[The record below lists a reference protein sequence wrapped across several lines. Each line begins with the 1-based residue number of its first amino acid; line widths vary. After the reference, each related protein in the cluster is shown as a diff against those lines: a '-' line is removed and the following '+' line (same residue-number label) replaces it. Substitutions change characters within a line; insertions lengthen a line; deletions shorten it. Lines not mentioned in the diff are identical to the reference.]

1 MKLPRF
7 LGLLFSASLSIAFV
21 GWTQAQQTTST
32 LPESGISEHPNELFA
47 IVGATITVEP
57 GRQLEQ
63 ATLLI
68 RDGKV
73 AAVGRDIA
81 IPPEARVIELRGKHI
96 YPGIVDAGI
105 EAELP
110 ATTTPAG
117 IAHWSREITPER
129 SVANEMTSAITEP
142 IFAKLRKAGI
152 TTAMVAPRDGII
164 KGQSAVFSTAD
175 LPTQEALLKSNS
187 SLHVRL
193 TVSRGRGRDSYPS
206 SPMGA
211 VALARQTFLDAQWYA
226 TAQQAYRTQ
235 AGLPKP
241 DDNAALS
248 ALSQMVA
255 SGQPVV
261 FDSLNEQYS
270 LRADSFGREFG
281 LQVVLKGSG
290 QEYQL
295 LDAIAKLNRTIIV
308 PVNFP
313 KPPAVQSYEQAIDVE
328 LEELTHWEL
337 APENPARLRKAGVK
351 ILLTSSGLNDPS
363 EFLPNVRK
371 AVGRGLSKE
380 DALAAMTT
388 EPAKFLGIDS
398 SCGSLRPRQWANL
411 IVANADL
418 FDDSCKVEEVWNR
431 GQRPESAEKNNRS
444 MDGTW
449 KFAWTG
455 GEHPATDLHLEIKD
469 SLQKGSATLR
479 VPEPKVDASDAETKV
494 EKESDPKDAPK
505 QSDGTGKEKAAAEKK
520 KESNLKSLKLE
531 SNTLTGVV
539 ACGSLDDSYKGN
551 GYLSATLLNSE
562 EPEDARLIGSIVWPN
577 GAMGTFVATR
587 NAEADS
593 SSASDSKTDKEVAKD
608 TKEASTSSVA
618 TKVLSPTLYP
628 PGAMGRGSIPDQ
640 HEYVLFK
647 NTTLWTCGPDGLLKN
662 VDLLVHRGKIEAIG
676 PGLEAPENAHVVD
689 ASKWQISPGLIDCH
703 SHMATDSGINEAT
716 QAVTAE
722 VRIGDF
728 VDAGDITI
736 YRQLAGGLTA
746 ANVLH
751 GSANPIGGQNQVIK
765 LRWGAAYEDLKFKQ
779 APAGI
784 KFALGENVK
793 QSNWELST
801 RTRYPQSRMGVEQ
814 LFRERFNAGRQY
826 IELWNQWRDNPQ
838 GLPPRRDLEL
848 DAIAEILEGKRW
860 IHCHSYRQDEILGLL
875 RVLEE
880 YGITIGSL
888 QHILEGYKVADEM
901 AKHGATASSFSDWW
915 NYKFEVFDA
924 IPHNGA
930 LMHRRGIVVSFNS
943 DDNELGR
950 HMNHEAAKAV
960 KYGGVDPMEA
970 LKFVTLNPAIQ
981 LRIDEHVGSI
991 EVGKDADLA
1000 IWTGSP
1006 LSPMARCE
1014 QTWIDGRKYFDRL
1027 QDAEDRK
1034 RDANLHRS
1042 LIQKVIESGE
1052 PGSQRS
1058 SLADDPSRLWP
1069 HHDEFCH
1076 DHHDEDHDHDHDHA
1090 HDHDHE

>member
-1 MKLPRF
+1 MKLPRILGF
-7 LGLLFSASLSIAFV
+7 LFAAATIVLATS
-21 GWTQAQQTTST
+21 WTQAQQTTST
-32 LPESGISEHPNELFA
+32 LPEAGISEHPNEIYA
-47 IVGATITVEP
+47 IVGASITVEP
-57 GRQLEQ
+57 GKKMENG
-63 ATLLI
+63 TLII
-68 RDGKV
+68 RDGKISD
-73 AAVGRDIA
+73 VGSDIA
-81 IPPEARVIELRGKHI
+81 IPPEARVIKLPGKHI
-96 YPGIVDAGI
+96 YPGLVDAGI
-105 EAELP
+105 EADLP
-110 ATTTPAG
+110 AAATAPG
-117 IAHWSREITPER
+117 VAHWSREITPER
-129 SVANEMTSAITEP
+129 SLANEITTASTESL
-142 IFAKLRKAGI
+142 FGKLRKAGI
-152 TTAMVAPRDGII
+152 TTALVSPRDGII
-164 KGQSAVFSTAD
+164 KGQSAVFSTGD
-175 LPTQEALLKSNS
+175 LPTQEALLRSNAA
-187 SLHVRL
+187 LHVRL

-226 TAQQAYRTQ
+226 AAQQAYRTQ
-235 AGLPKP
+235 SGLPKP
-241 DDNAALS
+241 DDNAALHS
-248 ALSQMVA
+248 LTQSIA

-261 FDSLNEQYS
+261 FDTLNEQYA

-295 LDAIAKLNRTIIV
+295 LQPIAKLNRTMIV

-313 KPPAVQSYEQAIDVE
+313 KPPAVQSFEQSIDVE

-337 APENPARLRKAGVK
+337 APENPARLRQAGVP
-351 ILLTSSGLNDPS
+351 ILLTSFGLTDPS

-371 AVGRGLSKE
+371 AVSRGLSKD
-380 DALAAMTT
+380 DALAAMTV
-388 EPAKFLGIDS
+388 EPAKFLGVEAT
-398 SCGSLRPRQWANL
+398 CGSLRQGQWANL
-411 IVANADL
+411 IVASADL
-418 FDDSCKVEEVWNR
+418 FEEACKVEEVWSR
-431 GQRPESAEKNNRS
+431 GRRPADAEKTTNS
-444 MDGTW
+444 MDGKW
-449 KFAWTG
+449 QIAWAS
-455 GEHPATDLHLEIKD
+455 GEHPNVELQLEIKD
-469 SLQKGSATLR
+469 SLGKANALVR
-479 VPEPKVDASDAETKV
+479 VPSSDSEPAKAE
-494 EKESDPKDAPK
+494 PKDAPEK
-505 QSDGTGKEKAAAEKK
+505 SAEPRKENASGETK
-520 KESNLKSLKLE
+520 KESKLKNLKVE
-531 SNTLTGVV
+531 SNTLTGVI
-539 ACGSLDDSYKGN
+539 AAGILDDSYKGN
-551 GYLSATLLNSE
+551 GYLSATFLNSE
-562 EPEDARLIGSIVWPN
+562 SPSDARLLGSIVWPN
-577 GAMGTFVATR
+577 GTTGFFSAKRESSSNTTSELAKDSEKSDSKPKKEDAKETFVA
-587 NAEADS
+587 
-593 SSASDSKTDKEVAKD
+593 KT
-608 TKEASTSSVA
+608 
-618 TKVLSPTLYP
+618 LSPTLYP
-628 PGAMGRGSIPDQ
+628 PGTMGRQSIPEQ
-640 HEYVLFK
+640 HEAIVFK
-647 NTTLWTCGPDGLLKN
+647 NTTLWTCGPEGLLKN
-662 VDLLVHRGKIEAIG
+662 VDLLVRRGKIDAIG
-676 PGLEAPENAHVVD
+676 TALDIPENAHVVD

-728 VDAGDITI
+728 IDAGDITI
-736 YRQLAGGLTA
+736 YRQLAGGLTT

-765 LRWGAAYEDLKFKQ
+765 LRWGAPYEDLKFKQ

-801 RTRYPQSRMGVEQ
+801 RSRYPQSRMGVEQ
-814 LFRERFNAGRQY
+814 LFRERFNAARLYSQSWERYRQ
-826 IELWNQWRDNPQ
+826 NPQ

-848 DAIAEILEGKRW
+848 DAIAEIVEGKRW

-875 RVLEE
+875 RVLDE

-924 IPHNGA
+924 IPYNGA

-960 KYGGVDPMEA
+960 KYGGVEPMEA

-1000 IWTGSP
+1000 VWTGSP
-1006 LSPMARCE
+1006 LSPMSRCE
-1014 QTWIDGRKYFDRL
+1014 QTWIDGRKYFDRS
-1027 QDAEDRK
+1027 QDVEDRK
-1034 RDANLHRS
+1034 RDANLHRA
-1042 LIQKVIESGE
+1042 LVQKVIESGE

-1058 SLADDPSRLWP
+1058 LLADDPSRLWP

-1076 DHHDEDHDHDHDHA
+1076 DHHDEDHDHGQE
-1090 HDHDHE
+1090 HDHDH

>member
-1 MKLPRF
+1 MKLSRI
-7 LGLLFSASLSIAFV
+7 LGLLFSASLSISFAYRAE
-21 GWTQAQQTTST
+21 AQQTTST
-32 LPESGISEHPNELFA
+32 LPEAGISEHPNELFA
-47 IVGATITVEP
+47 IVGATIKVEP
-57 GRQLEQ
+57 GKEPEQ

-68 RDGKV
+68 RDGKIS
-73 AAVGRDIA
+73 AVGKDLA

-96 YPGIVDAGI
+96 YPGLVDVGI

-110 ATTTPAG
+110 PASTPAG
-117 IAHWSREITPER
+117 IAHWSREVTPER
-129 SVANEMTSAITEP
+129 SVAGEMTATITEP

-152 TTAMVAPRDGII
+152 TTALVAPRDGII

-175 LPTQEALLKSNS
+175 LPTHEALLKSNAA
-187 SLHVRL
+187 LHVRL
-193 TVSRGRGRDSYPS
+193 TVSRARGRDSYPS

-226 TAQQAYRTQ
+226 AAQQAYKTQ
-235 AGLPKP
+235 PGLPKP
-241 DDNAALS
+241 DDNAALGS
-248 ALSQMVA
+248 LSHSVT

-261 FDSLNEQYS
+261 CDSLNEQYS

-295 LDAIAKLNRTIIV
+295 LNAIAKLNRTIIV

-313 KPPAVQSYEQAIDVE
+313 KPPAVQSFEQAIDVE

-337 APENPARLRKAGVK
+337 APENPGRLRQAGVN

-371 AVGRGLSKE
+371 AVARGLSKE

-388 EPAKFLGIDS
+388 EPAKFLGVDS
-398 SCGSLRPRQWANL
+398 SCGSLRPGQWANL
-411 IVANADL
+411 IVATADL
-418 FDDSCKVEEVWNR
+418 FDEACKVEEVWNR
-431 GQRPESAEKNNRS
+431 GHRPENAEKNNRS
-444 MDGTW
+444 MDGNW
-449 KFAWTG
+449 EFAWTG
-455 GEHPATDLHLEIKD
+455 GEHPPMGLHLEIKD

-479 VPEPKVDASDAETKV
+479 VPETVSTAEKTV
-494 EKESDPKDAPK
+494 SEEPKDAPK
-505 QSDGTGKEKAAAEKK
+505 QSEGTGGEKPAAEKK
-520 KESNLKSLKLE
+520 KESKLKNLNLE

-539 ACGSLDDSYKGN
+539 ASGSLDEAYKGN
-551 GYLSATLLNSE
+551 GYLSATLLDST
-562 EPEDARLIGSIVWPN
+562 EPDDARLIGSIVWPS
-577 GAMGTFVATR
+577 GSIGTFTATR
-587 NAEADS
+587 IVVSEPS
-593 SSASDSKTDKEVAKD
+593 SGKEKNGDKEDPKEKKESSKGTAVA
-608 TKEASTSSVA
+608 
-618 TKVLSPTLYP
+618 KVLSPTLYP
-628 PGAMGRGSIPDQ
+628 PGSMGRSSIPEQ
-640 HEYVLFK
+640 NEYVLFK
-647 NTTLWTCGPDGLLKN
+647 NTTLWTCGPEGLLKN

-676 PGLEAPENAHVVD
+676 PGLESPENAQVVD

-703 SHMATDSGINEAT
+703 SHMASDSGINEAT

-736 YRQLAGGLTA
+736 YRQLAGGLTS

-765 LRWGAAYEDLKFKQ
+765 LRWGATFEDLKFKQ

-826 IELWNQWRDNPQ
+826 IELWNQWRESPQ

-924 IPHNGA
+924 IPQNGA
-930 LMHRRGIVVSFNS
+930 LMHKRGIVVSFNS

-1000 IWTGSP
+1000 IWSGSP

-1027 QDAEDRK
+1027 QDVEDRK

-1042 LIQKVIESGE
+1042 LVQKVIELGE
-1052 PGSQRS
+1052 PGAQRS

-1069 HHDEFCH
+1069 RHDEFCH
-1076 DHHDEDHDHDHDHA
+1076 DHHDEDHDHDHDH
-1090 HDHDHE
+1090 

>member
-1 MKLPRF
+1 MKLPRILGF
-7 LGLLFSASLSIAFV
+7 LFAAAMTFPTTS
-21 GWTQAQQTTST
+21 WTRAQQTTST
-32 LPESGISEHPNELFA
+32 LPEAGISEHPNEVYA
-47 IVGATITVEP
+47 ITGASITVEP
-57 GRQLEQ
+57 GKKIENG
-63 ATLLI
+63 TLVI
-68 RDGKV
+68 RDGKISE
-73 AAVGRDIA
+73 VGSEVT

-96 YPGIVDAGI
+96 YPGLVDAGI
-105 EAELP
+105 ESDLP
-110 ATTTPAG
+110 PAATVPG
-117 IAHWSREITPER
+117 VAHWSREITPER
-129 SVANEMTSAITEP
+129 SLAQEITPASTESL
-142 IFAKLRKAGI
+142 FGKLRKAGI
-152 TTAMVAPRDGII
+152 TTALVSPRDGII
-164 KGQSAVFSTAD
+164 KGQSAVFSTGD
-175 LPTQEALLKSNS
+175 LPTQEALLRSNAA
-187 SLHVRL
+187 LHVRL

-226 TAQQAYRTQ
+226 AAHQAYRTQ
-235 AGLPKP
+235 PGLAKP
-241 DDNAALS
+241 DDNLALQS
-248 ALSQMVA
+248 LTQAIA

-261 FDSLNEQYS
+261 FDTLNEQYS

-295 LDAIAKLNRTIIV
+295 LQPIAKLNRTIIV

-313 KPPAVQSYEQAIDVE
+313 KPPAVQSFEQAIDVE

-337 APENPARLRKAGVK
+337 APENPARLRQAGVP
-351 ILLTSSGLNDPS
+351 ILLTSFGLTDPS

-371 AVGRGLSKE
+371 AVTRGLSKD
-380 DALAAMTT
+380 DALAAMTV
-388 EPAKFLGIDS
+388 EPAKFLGVEAT
-398 SCGSLRPRQWANL
+398 CGSLRQGQWANL
-411 IVANADL
+411 IVASADL
-418 FDDSCKVEEVWNR
+418 FDDACKVEEVWSR
-431 GQRPESAEKNNRS
+431 GRRPENAEKSTAS

-449 KFAWTG
+449 QIAWTG
-455 GEHPATDLHLEIKD
+455 GEHPNLKLHLEIKD
-469 SLQKGSATLR
+469 SLGKPNAAVR
-479 VPEPKVDASDAETKV
+479 VPSSDDEPAKTE
-494 EKESDPKDAPK
+494 PKDAP
-505 QSDGTGKEKAAAEKK
+505 EKSAESPKDKGAGPSK
-520 KESNLKSLKLE
+520 KESKLKNLKVE

-539 ACGSLDDSYKGN
+539 AAGNLDESLKGN
-551 GYLSATLLNSE
+551 GYLSVTFLDSKS
-562 EPEDARLIGSIVWPN
+562 PSQARLLGSIVWPN
-577 GAMGTFVATR
+577 GTMASFSAKR
-587 NAEADS
+587 DS
-593 SSASDSKTDKEVAKD
+593 SSDAKSDLAKDAEKSDSKPKKEEAKDAAVAKI
-608 TKEASTSSVA
+608 
-618 TKVLSPTLYP
+618 LSPILYP
-628 PGAMGRGSIPDQ
+628 PGTMGREAIPEQ
-640 HEYVLFK
+640 HDVVLFK
-647 NTTLWTCGPDGLLKN
+647 DTTLWTCGPDGLLKN
-662 VDLLVHRGKIEAIG
+662 VDLLVRRGKIDAIG
-676 PGLEAPENAHVVD
+676 AELEVPENAHVVD

-728 VDAGDITI
+728 IDAGDITI
-736 YRQLAGGLTA
+736 YRQLAGGLTT

-765 LRWGAAYEDLKFKQ
+765 LRWGAPYEELKFKQ

-801 RTRYPQSRMGVEQ
+801 RSRYPQSRMGVEQ
-814 LFRERFNAGRQY
+814 LFRERFNAAQQY
-826 IELWNQWRDNPQ
+826 SASWDRWRENPQ

-848 DAIAEILEGKRW
+848 DAIAEIVDGKRW

-875 RVLEE
+875 RVLDE

-924 IPHNGA
+924 IPYNGA

-960 KYGGVDPMEA
+960 KYGGVEPMEA

-991 EVGKDADLA
+991 EIGKDADLA

-1006 LSPMARCE
+1006 LSPMSRCE
-1014 QTWIDGRKYFDRL
+1014 QTWIDGRKYFDRS
-1027 QDAEDRK
+1027 QDVEDRK
-1034 RDANLHRS
+1034 RDAQLHRA
-1042 LIQKVIESGE
+1042 LVQKVIESGE

-1076 DHHDEDHDHDHDHA
+1076 DHHDEDHDHA
-1090 HDHDHE
+1090 MEHDHDH